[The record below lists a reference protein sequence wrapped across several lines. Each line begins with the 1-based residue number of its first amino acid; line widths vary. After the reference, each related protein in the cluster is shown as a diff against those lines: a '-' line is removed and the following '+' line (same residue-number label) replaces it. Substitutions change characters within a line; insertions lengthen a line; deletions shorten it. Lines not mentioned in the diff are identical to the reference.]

1 MGVQLIVLITRW
13 EVVDD
18 LDVTLALR
26 LDLLVQHKE
35 AGILPVGAVGSRA
48 LSNDLISIPNT

>member
-35 AGILPVGAVGSRA
+35 AGRL
-48 LSNDLISIPNT
+48 LSLLLTSGCRRKPCTE